1 VNHELK
7 CPACQQPLILPDHL
21 QEMEMIFA
29 ARVMCDYCGK
39 MIFISDNVPMVD
51 ETA

>member
-7 CPACQQPLILPDHL
+7 CPACQQPLFLPDHL
-21 QEMEMIFA
+21 EEMETIFA
-29 ARVMCDYCGK
+29 ARVICDYCGK
-39 MIFISDNVPMVD
+39 MIFISEDVPMVD